1 MMKHAF
7 SFVEIL
13 MVIGIGLILLSF
25 SSFSIIRARNA
36 VSSDTT
42 IDSLMNDIKLQQLQS
57 MSGYDLSSVQTNNYG
72 IYFETNRYTLFHTP
86 TYQSNASTNFVIN
99 LDNGNTFS
107 TINLPSSQIIFASSS
122 GEITNYDLIKN
133 SLIITNTNTNESK
146 TLIFNR
152 YGVLTSLN

>member
-1 MMKHAF
+1 
-7 SFVEIL
+7 
-13 MVIGIGLILLSF
+13 MVIGVGLILLSF
-25 SSFSIIRARNA
+25 STFNIIRARNA

-42 IDSLMNDIKLQQLQS
+42 ITSLMNDIKLQQLQS
-57 MSGYDLSSVQTNNYG
+57 MSGYDLATVQTNNYG
-72 IYFETNRYTLFHTP
+72 IYFETSSYTLFHTP
-86 TYQSNASTNFVIN
+86 TYQNNASTNFVIN

-122 GEITNYDLIKN
+122 GMITNFDPSKN

-146 TLIFNR
+146 TMMFNR